1 MLSPTF
7 DLDVHVKMLEAHL
20 RHGIERR
27 QKHNNDVILKLLNS
41 LPEEHVTKVV
51 DSALS
56 KKAYDATV
64 LLIAV
69 EMKIFSEAVVIRMLE
84 LASGDA
90 LRDLLAFPN
99 RQTARFLHALAYAGF
114 SDAIILLVEKC
125 DPMLICAGLVYSDNA
140 SNPSV
145 DILRM
150 LSPEETLLHH
160 LYEHCSD
167 AAFFIIIHSA
177 LTLDEGIYQSGRL
190 GELIQNLLKT
200 NACYRNKFVDGL
212 KDVTRKIE
220 TPQARL
226 SFYQKVTEQKQ
237 VQALLDA
244 PIGVFSMVRLAKVR
258 MLDYLNELKN
268 AVTYTYGQSAPE
280 PTVKPYILSD
290 ALSMPKATSAVE
302 ETNHCVHSTAVSPR
316 LRYRKSC

>member
-7 DLDVHVKMLEAHL
+7 DLDVHVKALNTYLWENAKPEIIL
-20 RHGIERR
+20 RF
-27 QKHNNDVILKLLNS
+27 LNR
-41 LPEEHVTKVV
+41 LPEEHATKVV
-51 DSALS
+51 DTVILNETHY
-56 KKAYDATV
+56 KAP
-64 LLIAV
+64 LLTLAV
-69 EMKIFSEAVVIRMLE
+69 EMIKPSEVVVIRMIE
-84 LASGDA
+84 LASQGA
-90 LRDLLAFPN
+90 VHQLLALPN

-114 SDAIILLVEKC
+114 SDAIIQLVEKC
-125 DPMLICAGLVYSDNA
+125 DPMQICAGLIYSDNPVYYCPHGLA
-140 SNPSV
+140 AFHPK
-145 DILRM
+145 
-150 LSPEETLLHH
+150 ETLLHH

-177 LTLDEGIYQSGRL
+177 LTLGEDVYQSEGL

-212 KDVTRKIE
+212 KDITRKIE
-220 TPQARL
+220 TAQARL
-226 SFYQKVTEQKQ
+226 LFYQKVTEQKQ

-244 PIGVFSMVRLAKVR
+244 PIGIFPMVNLAKVR

-268 AVTYTYGQSAPE
+268 AVSYTYWQSAPE

-290 ALSMPKATSAVE
+290 ALSMPKATSEVE

-316 LRYRKSC
+316 LRHRK